1 MIMRR
6 LTFTRQARLALAM
19 AAALAAAT
27 PGLAEGPVL
36 VTVTGAVENVNR
48 GPVDPE
54 MDKLFAFTEVSF
66 DKAMEF
72 DLDALAG
79 LPQVTVTTDFPMGGP
94 MVSFEGPLLADVLAA
109 AGATGETVT
118 IQAMDGYA
126 VEAPLSE
133 MLDKGA
139 VVALRRDGKALGIGG
154 FGPTQIVFPRSER
167 ADLAEMNDDWWIWQ
181 IYHIKVE

>member
-1 MIMRR
+1 MIKRR
-6 LTFTRQARLALAM
+6 PILRRQARLALAM
-19 AAALAAAT
+19 AAALVLAAPAM
-27 PGLAEGPVL
+27 ADGPVL
-36 VTVTGAVENVNR
+36 VTVTGAVANVNR

-54 MDKLFAFTEVSF
+54 MDKLFAFTEVAF

-72 DLDALAG
+72 DLDTLAG
-79 LPQVTVTTDFPMGGP
+79 LPQVTITTDFPMGGP
-94 MVSFEGPLLADVLAA
+94 TVSFEGPLLADVLAA
-109 AGATGETVT
+109 AGASGETVT

-133 MLDKGA
+133 MVDKGA

-154 FGPTQIVFPRSER
+154 FGPTQIVFPRSDR
-167 ADLAEMNDDWWIWQ
+167 ADLVDMNDDWWIWQ